1 MNALKRKPTFE
12 EVVQDAELPP
22 FRVKLPDRYPTFLA
36 ESPALAVLDEDLN
49 EQQKRVAEEAAREAE
64 ILRVAQETGAPQSL
78 IRQLKQPPQTNLYI
92 GDNDAQIARA
102 MQLELDDESQSLNR
116 AVMRYRNT
124 AQMEQQVDRN
134 LTVAHRGNALRSL
147 ESTVRY
153 YIGDDDFQ
161 DAQDFVPNL
170 YTPDVPTEIPWDEA
184 FSEAELRYMQE
195 YDLGTLGSLAQ
206 NVGRGL
212 GQGVR
217 AFAPL
222 VGAVGGAV
230 GSSLGQVGTATAYA
244 LPAASA
250 AASVLPAAARGAA
263 STLRGSVRHTSQA
276 VRGVSSAMQRL
287 NDLGMPLE
295 RRARLV
301 DGMSVSQSFGHFVN
315 NHRL

>member
-315 NHRL
+315 SHRL